1 MCYRQLARLKADV
14 EVRLSWRKERQ
25 LAVQAVATALSRGP
39 VDGKAARRQAR
50 REQGFTFSGLRR
62 PLPAD
67 VAALLPPPPPP
78 RPRTPPG
85 TGLTLRDGGMATMR
99 VAPLEEQQQQQQQR
113 QRLALTTAR
122 AASSTARTAARTRH
136 FNDDPGGSE
145 VAPVER
151 DDPFCECSSQPS
163 SLLLGDGASQHRTL
177 SALAPRPRLDRSQA
191 ELDSGL
197 VRLDTHTR
205 LLWLS

>member
-14 EVRLSWRKERQ
+14 EVRLNWRKERQ

-67 VAALLPPPPPP
+67 VTARPPPPPPP

-85 TGLTLRDGGMATMR
+85 TGLTVRDGGMATMR
-99 VAPLEEQQQQQQQR
+99 VAPPEQQQQQQR
-113 QRLALTTAR
+113 QRLALALATAR
-122 AASSTARTAARTRH
+122 AASTTARTAARTRH
-136 FNDDPGGSE
+136 FNDDPSCGG
-145 VAPVER
+145 
-151 DDPFCECSSQPS
+151 CSSQPS
-163 SLLLGDGASQHRTL
+163 SLLLGDGTSQYRTL

-197 VRLDTHTR
+197 VCPPSSDL
-205 LLWLS
+205 